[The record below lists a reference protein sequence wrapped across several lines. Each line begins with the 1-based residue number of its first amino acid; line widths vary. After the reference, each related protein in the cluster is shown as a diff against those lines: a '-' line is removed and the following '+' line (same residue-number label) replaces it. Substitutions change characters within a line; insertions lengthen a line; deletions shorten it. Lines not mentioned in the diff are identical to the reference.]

1 MISENKRIE
10 YWNFLTT
17 EKNQPRPKGI
27 TVQRL
32 AVIKPT
38 LLGLDELWSAV
49 IDQHGALDRTAA
61 EFYGSKE
68 EKSVRSRAEFWT
80 TVGSFIRQSENRTSQ
95 QSQNQQHHRADRSR
109 APRNGK
115 RKRANRP

>member
-10 YWNFLTT
+10 FWNFLTT

-32 AVIKPT
+32 AVIKPI
-38 LLGLDELWSAV
+38 LLGFDELWLTV

-61 EFYGSKE
+61 EFYGSNE
-68 EKSVRSRAEFWT
+68 EKSVRSRADFWT
-80 TVGSFIRQSENRTSQ
+80 TVGSFIRQSGNKSNLQ
-95 QSQNQQHHRADRSR
+95 VHQHHRTDRNR
-109 APRNGK
+109 PPRSGN
-115 RKRANRP
+115 RKRLNRT

>member
-1 MISENKRIE
+1 MIGENKRIE
-10 YWNFLTT
+10 FWNFLTS

-38 LLGLDELWSAV
+38 LLNLDELWSTV

-68 EKSVRSRAEFWT
+68 GKAVQSRADFWT
-80 TVGSFIRQSENRTSQ
+80 IVGSFIRQNGN
-95 QSQNQQHHRADRSR
+95 QSNLNAQRQSPGADRKRQGNSGR
-109 APRNGK
+109 
-115 RKRANRP
+115 RKR